1 MTDLMKNN
9 TNLMKNNNKKLS
21 EILSKMEE
29 ISYPE
34 PYGSAYLSAL
44 EKMDSASADEI
55 LRILSEVIGDKYAV
69 FSDNMPD
76 FSDLFCAACKE
87 ATVQSVMEYV
97 PQIFEKNEQF
107 FFRTSHKFLMHFPAL
122 NKLVKN
128 QLDKIQSIDSNNA
141 GKYSEILL
149 DVLSSESPRNV
160 KRTFDKIFKTPDSQL
175 AKKVFGKLGML
186 SNVFPTL
193 KEYLFAKNEL
203 ISGSVEYYKNLGDFM
218 KKMPDCDYVLQK
230 FEKAVVSDINTPSSL
245 LCAFDVLGKIAMEV
259 YPDQEERVRRIIEK
273 GIENPKNSRGSAKTG
288 YRFLER
294 FDKLTSNII
303 WGKKIHKS
311 EKNKFGWI
319 PNCNVDFEKP
329 CVLCL
334 CGDGAND
341 EKAASGYAGSVYNLL
356 YRNDMENDAN
366 VYAVAYDFGDFMKP
380 NTART
385 LQMIEKKRMRRPES
399 FRYAPTFDD
408 KNPNYINDIFNKF
421 ILPRISTDNGKS
433 RLSTEEAKENMRKIT
448 IFAHCHGAYTALKLE
463 DLTQY
468 KMQKLGYLPKEAAEI
483 QKQLLVVT
491 QSPYCPLGVSKS
503 TMISFA
509 SADDDEVSHHNH
521 FQKALQKI
529 NRMNPIKLSYFPEE
543 KGNLVLVGK
552 MGDSFDNHNFWGFEP
567 LPRMENDVKLFMI
580 MEGNAIVEG
589 VKRSCENRDIPSVQK
604 LIAPGERMGLL
615 FQKME
620 ENGRDVY
627 SEIIGQSRNTF
638 RLLKTTEKT
647 PHSNGKIDICQNKFA
662 KTK

>member
-1 MTDLMKNN
+1 MTDI
-9 TNLMKNNNKKLS
+9 TKNNNKKLS
-21 EILSKMEE
+21 EIISKMEE

-44 EKMDSASADEI
+44 EKMDLASADEV
-55 LRILSEVIGDKYAV
+55 LKILSETIGDKNVV
-69 FSDNMPD
+69 FSDSIHD

-87 ATVQSVMEYV
+87 ATLLNVAEYV

-107 FFRTSHKFLMHFPAL
+107 FFTASHKFLMHFPVL

-128 QLDKIQSIDSNNA
+128 QLDKMQNIDANNA
-141 GKYSEILL
+141 GKYSAVLL
-149 DVLSSESPRNV
+149 DVLSSESPRSA

-175 AKKVFGKLGML
+175 AKKVFSKLGML

-193 KEYLFAKNEL
+193 KEYLFAKNEM
-203 ISGSVEYYKNLGDFM
+203 IVGSVEYYRNLGDFM

-230 FEKAVVSDINTPSSL
+230 FERAVVSDLNTPASL
-245 LCAFDVLGKIAMEV
+245 LCAFDVLGKIALEV

-273 GIENPKNSRGSAKTG
+273 GVENPKNSRGSAKTG

-303 WGKKIHKS
+303 WGKKIQKS
-311 EKNKFGWI
+311 DKNKFGWI
-319 PNCNVDFEKP
+319 PNCSVDFEKP

-334 CGDGAND
+334 CGDGAKD

-380 NTART
+380 NIART
-385 LQMIEKKRMRRPES
+385 VQMIEKKHMSRPES
-399 FRYAPTFDD
+399 FRYPPTFDD
-408 KNPNYINDIFNKF
+408 KNPNYINEIFNKF
-421 ILPRISTDNGKS
+421 ILPRISKDNGKT
-433 RLSTEEAKENMRKIT
+433 RLSTEEAKENIRKMT

-468 KMQKLGYLPKEAAEI
+468 KMQELGYHPKEATEI

-503 TMISFA
+503 TMVSFA

-543 KGNLVLVGK
+543 KGNLILVGK
-552 MGDSFDNHNFWGFEP
+552 MGESFDNHNFWGFEP
-567 LPRMENDVKLFMI
+567 LPRMEDDVKLFMI
-580 MEGNAIVEG
+580 MEGNAVVEG

-604 LIAPGERMGLL
+604 LIAPGERMALL
-615 FQKME
+615 FKKME
-620 ENGRDVY
+620 ENGKNVY
-627 SEIIGQSRNTF
+627 SEITGQTRTAF
-638 RLLKTTEKT
+638 RLFKTTGQAPDSEVGIY
-647 PHSNGKIDICQNKFA
+647 HNKFA

>member
-1 MTDLMKNN
+1 MTDI
-9 TNLMKNNNKKLS
+9 TKNNNKKLS
-21 EILSKMEE
+21 EIISKMEE

-44 EKMDSASADEI
+44 EKMDLASADEV
-55 LRILSEVIGDKYAV
+55 LKILSETIGDKNVV
-69 FSDNMPD
+69 FSDSIHD

-87 ATVQSVMEYV
+87 ATLLNVAEYV

-107 FFRTSHKFLMHFPAL
+107 FFTASHKFLMHFPVL

-128 QLDKIQSIDSNNA
+128 QLDKMQNIDANNA
-141 GKYSEILL
+141 GKYSAVLL
-149 DVLSSESPRNV
+149 DVLSSESPRSA

-175 AKKVFGKLGML
+175 AKKVFSKLGML

-193 KEYLFAKNEL
+193 KEYLFAKNEM
-203 ISGSVEYYKNLGDFM
+203 IVGSVEYYRNLGDFM

-230 FEKAVVSDINTPSSL
+230 FERAVVSDLNTPASL
-245 LCAFDVLGKIAMEV
+245 LCAFDVLGKIALEV
-259 YPDQEERVRRIIEK
+259 YPDKEERGRRIIEK
-273 GIENPKNSRGSAKTG
+273 GVENPKNSRGSAKTG

-303 WGKKIHKS
+303 WGKKIQKS
-311 EKNKFGWI
+311 DKNKFGWI
-319 PNCNVDFEKP
+319 PNCSVDFEKP

-334 CGDGAND
+334 CGDGAKD
-341 EKAASGYAGSVYNLL
+341 EKAASGYASSVYNLL

-380 NTART
+380 NIART
-385 LQMIEKKRMRRPES
+385 VQMIEKKHMSRPES
-399 FRYAPTFDD
+399 FRYPPTFDD
-408 KNPNYINDIFNKF
+408 KNPNYINEIFNKF
-421 ILPRISTDNGKS
+421 ILPRISKDNGKT
-433 RLSTEEAKENMRKIT
+433 RLSTEEAKENIRKMT

-468 KMQKLGYLPKEAAEI
+468 KMQELGYHPKEATEI

-503 TMISFA
+503 TMVSFA

-529 NRMNPIKLSYFPEE
+529 NRMHPIKLSYFPEE
-543 KGNLVLVGK
+543 KGNLILVGK
-552 MGDSFDNHNFWGFEP
+552 MGESFDNHNFWGFEP
-567 LPRMENDVKLFMI
+567 LPRMEDDVKLFMI
-580 MEGNAIVEG
+580 MEGNAVVEG

-604 LIAPGERMGLL
+604 LIAPGERMALL

-620 ENGRDVY
+620 ENGKNVY
-627 SEIIGQSRNTF
+627 SEITGQTRTAF
-638 RLLKTTEKT
+638 RLFKTTGQAPDSEVGIY
-647 PHSNGKIDICQNKFA
+647 HNKFA

>member
-1 MTDLMKNN
+1 MTDI
-9 TNLMKNNNKKLS
+9 TKNNNKKLS
-21 EILSKMEE
+21 EIISKMGE

-44 EKMDSASADEI
+44 EKMDLASADEV
-55 LRILSEVIGDKYAV
+55 LKILSETIGDKNVV
-69 FSDNMPD
+69 FSDSIHD

-87 ATVQSVMEYV
+87 ATLLNVAEYV

-107 FFRTSHKFLMHFPAL
+107 FFTASHKFLMHFPVL

-128 QLDKIQSIDSNNA
+128 QLDKMQNIDANNA
-141 GKYSEILL
+141 GKYSAVLL
-149 DVLSSESPRNV
+149 DVLSSESPRSA

-175 AKKVFGKLGML
+175 AKKVFSKLGML

-193 KEYLFAKNEL
+193 KEYLFAKNEM
-203 ISGSVEYYKNLGDFM
+203 IVGSVEYYRNLGDFM

-230 FEKAVVSDINTPSSL
+230 FERAVVSDLNTPASL
-245 LCAFDVLGKIAMEV
+245 LCAFDVLGKIALEV

-273 GIENPKNSRGSAKTG
+273 GVENPKNSRGSAKTG

-303 WGKKIHKS
+303 WGKKIQKS
-311 EKNKFGWI
+311 DKNKFGWI
-319 PNCNVDFEKP
+319 PNCSVDFEKP

-334 CGDGAND
+334 CGDGAKD

-380 NTART
+380 NIART
-385 LQMIEKKRMRRPES
+385 VQMIEKKHMSRPES
-399 FRYAPTFDD
+399 FRYPPTFDD
-408 KNPNYINDIFNKF
+408 KNPNYINEIFNKF
-421 ILPRISTDNGKS
+421 ILPRISKDNGKT
-433 RLSTEEAKENMRKIT
+433 RLSTEEAKENIRKMT

-468 KMQKLGYLPKEAAEI
+468 KMQELGYHPKEATEI

-503 TMISFA
+503 TMVSFA

-543 KGNLVLVGK
+543 KGNLILVGK
-552 MGDSFDNHNFWGFEP
+552 MGESFDNHNFWGFEP
-567 LPRMENDVKLFMI
+567 LPRMEDDVKLFMI
-580 MEGNAIVEG
+580 MEGNAVVEG

-604 LIAPGERMGLL
+604 LIAPGERMALL
-615 FQKME
+615 FKKME
-620 ENGRDVY
+620 ENGKNVY
-627 SEIIGQSRNTF
+627 SEITGQTRTAF
-638 RLLKTTEKT
+638 RLFKTTGQAPDSEVGIY
-647 PHSNGKIDICQNKFA
+647 HNKFA